1 MRREP
6 LPANPAN
13 AQGGAAPTSGCFSAR
28 EKRKRIFKACGGLF
42 VRCGEKCEGGG
53 SARFE
58 LLSPALPTSARMSPH
73 QVIPRRW
80 LHPCSARL
88 RFTWFRCSAYPLSG
102 SVLRTPQNS
111 GQEEVW
117 ANSRSRSDAFLE
129 WGAEHAPNNS
139 RDARCA
145 PLRPDA

>member
-58 LLSPALPTSARMSPH
+58 LLLPRCPHRLARAPSRLSLGDGCIPAVPASVSPGFVVPLAPFADPFFARH
-73 QVIPRRW
+73 CTRVGTR
-80 LHPCSARL
+80 
-88 RFTWFRCSAYPLSG
+88 G
-102 SVLRTPQNS
+102 
-111 GQEEVW
+111 
-117 ANSRSRSDAFLE
+117 
-129 WGAEHAPNNS
+129 
-139 RDARCA
+139 
-145 PLRPDA
+145 